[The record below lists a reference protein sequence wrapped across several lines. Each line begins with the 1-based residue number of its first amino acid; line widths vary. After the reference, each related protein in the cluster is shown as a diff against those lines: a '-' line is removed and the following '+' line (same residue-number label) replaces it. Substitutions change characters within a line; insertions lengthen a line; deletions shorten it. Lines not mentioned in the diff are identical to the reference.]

1 MKKFKLLMIA
11 LLCVLGATS
20 CSAQKLFTEAANVK
34 GVTSVFVTKSM
45 LNMVGA
51 TMGNQGG
58 VDTGKL
64 MKKINSVEVLEI
76 PRDKKKTAE
85 PLCQK
90 ALSGR
95 EMETLVD
102 VKESDN
108 TVLISAL
115 RNPGKDTYQG
125 MLIKTDSDD
134 ELVYVYMAGDFTLAD
149 LMQAVGD
156 ADNPES
162 VDPNPESSDPK

>member
-1 MKKFKLLMIA
+1 MFA

-20 CSAQKLFTEAANVK
+20 CSAQKIFTEAADVK
-34 GVTSVFVTKSM
+34 GVTSVFVTKPM
-45 LNMVGA
+45 LSMVGV

-58 VDTGKL
+58 VDIGKL

-76 PRDKKKTAE
+76 PRDKKNTAE

-115 RNPGKDTYQG
+115 PNPGKDTYQG
-125 MLIKTDSDD
+125 MLIKADSGNY
-134 ELVYVYMAGDFTLAD
+134 LVYVYMAGDFTLED
-149 LMQAVGD
+149 IMQAVNGT
-156 ADNPES
+156 ANSES
-162 VDPNPESSDPK
+162 AAPNPESSDSK